1 MSKKIKNIILLFL
14 IVPFLFF
21 SFYAFKVIKRNYIRD
36 DYFKQ
41 GRWEILKKKYNK
53 MPKNKY
59 SSILFGDSMTEN
71 IFHYLPKNSSFIDM
85 GISGDYSIG
94 LINRVENVVDFQPN
108 NVFIMIGIND
118 IIEKF
123 PLSEI
128 QTNYEHLI
136 QIIQKKCPNTKIYI
150 QSTLPTCGRKSL
162 LSSSEDVNLK
172 VIELN
177 TFLKN
182 YAKSQ
187 NIVFIDMYP
196 DFVNQNNE
204 LKPELTTEGIHLNAL
219 GYEIWLRYL
228 KKYTD

>member
-1 MSKKIKNIILLFL
+1 
-14 IVPFLFF
+14 
-21 SFYAFKVIKRNYIRD
+21 
-36 DYFKQ
+36 
-41 GRWEILKKKYNK
+41 
-53 MPKNKY
+53 
-59 SSILFGDSMTEN
+59 
-71 IFHYLPKNSSFIDM
+71 M
-85 GISGDYSIG
+85 G
-94 LINRVENVVDFQPN
+94 
-108 NVFIMIGIND
+108 
-118 IIEKF
+118 
-123 PLSEI
+123 
-128 QTNYEHLI
+128 
-136 QIIQKKCPNTKIYI
+136 
-150 QSTLPTCGRKSL
+150 KSL

-219 GYEIWLRYL
+219 GYEIWLRYF